1 MIRMKKWTLTFGVI
15 GLVLIGGLYVKW
27 RYDAPIRAL
36 ENARASVR
44 TMVEHHEIKS
54 GDLIFQ
60 TSRSRQSKAIQLATG
75 SEYSHCG
82 IIFEEGHSF
91 YVLEAVQPVQRTPLD
106 AWIAGGQG
114 GTYVIKR
121 LANDALLTTS
131 AVQRLKNVGEG
142 FLGKNYDA
150 TFEWS
155 DERIYCSELLW
166 KVYQR
171 AMGIEIGNLEHLGEF
186 DLTHEAVKTKLRE
199 RYGEHIPTNE
209 IVISPAAIFGSDR
222 LRTVTSNK

>member
-1 MIRMKKWTLTFGVI
+1 MKKRIITFGVI
-15 GLVLIGGLYVKW
+15 GVVLIAGLYVKW

-36 ENARASVR
+36 EDARTNVR
-44 TMVEHHEIKS
+44 TMVEHGEIKS

-82 IIFEEGHSF
+82 IIFKEGRSF
-91 YVLEAVQPVQRTPLD
+91 YVLEAVQPVQRTPLET
-106 AWIAGGQG
+106 WIARGQG
-114 GTYVIKR
+114 GTFVIKR
-121 LANDALLTTS
+121 LANEALLTSS
-131 AVQRLKNVGEG
+131 AIQRLKKVGEG
-142 FLGKNYDA
+142 FIGRNYDA

-171 AMGIEIGNLEHLGEF
+171 AMGIEIGKLEYLGEF
-186 DLTHEAVKTKLRE
+186 DLTHDAVKTKLRE
-199 RYGEHIPTNE
+199 RYGAHIPTNE
-209 IVISPAAIFGSDR
+209 TVISPAAIFASDR
-222 LRTVTSNK
+222 LKTVTSNK